1 MFLYYGGFILLC
13 IGICF
18 YLILKVVWGRITSKY
33 ASIYCPS
40 NVPIF
45 GSLLCLELDSL
56 KLHKQW
62 NEIDMRGN
70 HLAVLWL
77 AWKPTIRS
85 AKPEHAKMVLGNQLH
100 MEKAFFYNFLHEWL
114 NTGLLTSYGEKWNHR
129 RRLITP
135 AFHFSI
141 LNEFVPV
148 FEKQAQI
155 LVDKFM
161 SAANEKNVID
171 VQVPLSLM
179 TLESMCETSLGIS
192 NSTDKEAED
201 YVKTIGILGHHLLVR
216 TFQPL
221 FWSSYI
227 YSLTSYGKQFYKS
240 LKSIHEYTISAI
252 NKRIAIHS
260 ENEKLNNYTV
270 TDKASRTKRNV
281 CFIDTL
287 IESYQKGDIDID
299 GIREE
304 VDTFVFE
311 GHDTTSSG
319 LTFCLYMLGIY
330 KEHQKTLQEEIDEAD
345 GKSVLEII
353 QKLKFLDC
361 VIKESFRLYPPVATI
376 GRRMEEDT
384 VVDGQIF
391 YKDTNVVISIFGLH
405 RNEEYWEN
413 PLKFNP
419 YRFMGDEF
427 QQRNPYC
434 YIPFSAGPRNCIGQK
449 FALLEVKICLYYV
462 LKTFN
467 LTSIQAE
474 NEIELCTDMITLS
487 RNGVL
492 IKFERREQ

>member
-85 AKPEHAKMVLGNQLH
+85 AKSEHAKMVLGNQLH

-141 LNEFVPV
+141 LNEFVPI
-148 FEKQAQI
+148 FEKQAQV

-161 SAANEKNVID
+161 SAATEKKAID

-201 YVKTIGILGHHLLVR
+201 YVKTIGTLGHHLLVR

-260 ENEKLNNYTV
+260 ENEQLNNYTV
-270 TDKASRTKRNV
+270 TDKTTRTKRNV

-319 LTFCLYMLGIY
+319 LTFCLYLLGIY
-330 KEHQKTLQEEIDEAD
+330 KEHQKTLQEEIDEAE
-345 GKSVLEII
+345 GENILEII
-353 QKLKFLDC
+353 QKLKLLDC
-361 VIKESFRLYPPVATI
+361 VIKESLRLYPPVAAI
-376 GRRMEEDT
+376 GRQMEEDT
-384 VVDGQIF
+384 VIGGQTF
-391 YKDTNVVISIFGLH
+391 YKDTTIVINIFGLH

-474 NEIELCTDMITLS
+474 DEVELCTDMITLS

>member
-85 AKPEHAKMVLGNQLH
+85 AKSEHAKMVLGNQLH

-141 LNEFVPV
+141 LNEFVPI
-148 FEKQAQI
+148 FEKQAQV

-161 SAANEKNVID
+161 SAATEKKAID

-201 YVKTIGILGHHLLVR
+201 YVKTIGTLGHHLLVR

-260 ENEKLNNYTV
+260 ENEQLNNYTV
-270 TDKASRTKRNV
+270 TDKTTRTKRNV

-330 KEHQKTLQEEIDEAD
+330 KEHQKTLQEEIDEAE
-345 GKSVLEII
+345 GENILEII
-353 QKLKFLDC
+353 QKLKLLDC
-361 VIKESFRLYPPVATI
+361 VIKESLRLYPPVAAI
-376 GRRMEEDT
+376 GRQMEEDT
-384 VVDGQIF
+384 VIGGQTF
-391 YKDTNVVISIFGLH
+391 YKDTTIVINIFGLH

-474 NEIELCTDMITLS
+474 DEVELCTDMITLS

>member
-1 MFLYYGGFILLC
+1 MFLYYGCFILLC
-13 IGICF
+13 IVICF
-18 YLILKVVWGRITSKY
+18 YLMLKVVWDRITLKY
-33 ASIYCPS
+33 ASVYCPS

-45 GSLLCLELDSL
+45 GSLLCLELDSF
-56 KLHKQW
+56 KLHKQIQ
-62 NEIDMRGN
+62 EITKRGN

-77 AWKPTIRS
+77 AWKPVIRS
-85 AKPEHAKMVLGNQLH
+85 AKSEHAKMVLGSQLH
-100 MEKAFFYNFLHEWL
+100 MEKASFYDFLHEWL

-141 LNEFVPV
+141 LNDFVPI

-161 SAANEKNVID
+161 SAANENKVIN

-192 NSTDKEAED
+192 NSADEQTED
-201 YVKTIGILGHHLLVR
+201 YVKTIGTLGYLLQVR
-216 TFQPL
+216 SFQPL

-227 YSLTSYGKQFYKS
+227 YSLTSYGKQFYES
-240 LKSIHEYTISAI
+240 LKSIHEYTIRAI
-252 NKRIAIHS
+252 NKRIAIH
-260 ENEKLNNYTV
+260 NEIEQLNSYTV
-270 TDKASRTKRNV
+270 ADKQSRTKRNV

-287 IESYQKGDIDID
+287 IESYQKGDINID

-319 LTFCLYMLGIY
+319 LTFCLFLLGIY
-330 KEHQKTLQEEIDEAD
+330 KEHQKTLQEEIYEAE
-345 GKSVLEII
+345 GKNVLEII

-361 VIKESFRLYPPVATI
+361 VIKESLRLYPPVPAI
-376 GRRMEEDT
+376 GRKMEEDT
-384 VVDGQIF
+384 VIDGQTF
-391 YKDTNVVISIFGLH
+391 YKGTDIFINIFGIH

-413 PLKFNP
+413 PSKFNP

-462 LKTFN
+462 VKTFN
-467 LTSIQAE
+467 WTSIQAE
-474 NEIELCTDMITLS
+474 NEIELCTDMVTLS
-487 RNGVL
+487 QNGVL
-492 IKFERREQ
+492 IKFDRREQ

>member
-33 ASIYCPS
+33 ASMYCPS

-85 AKPEHAKMVLGNQLH
+85 AKSEHAKMVLGNQLH

-141 LNEFVPV
+141 LNEFVPI

-161 SAANEKNVID
+161 SAANEKKIID

-201 YVKTIGILGHHLLVR
+201 YVKTVGTLGHHLLVR

-260 ENEKLNNYTV
+260 ENEQLNNYTV

-330 KEHQKTLQEEIDEAD
+330 KEHQKTLQEEIDEAE
-345 GKSVLEII
+345 GENILEII
-353 QKLKFLDC
+353 QKLKLLDC
-361 VIKESFRLYPPVATI
+361 VIKESLRLYPPVAAI

-384 VVDGQIF
+384 VIGGQTF
-391 YKDTNVVISIFGLH
+391 YKDTTIVINIFGLH

-474 NEIELCTDMITLS
+474 KEIELCTDMITLS

>member
-33 ASIYCPS
+33 ASMYCPS

-85 AKPEHAKMVLGNQLH
+85 AKSEHAKMVLGNQLH

-141 LNEFVPV
+141 LNEFVPI

-161 SAANEKNVID
+161 SAANEKKIID

-201 YVKTIGILGHHLLVR
+201 YVKTVGTLGHHLLVR

-260 ENEKLNNYTV
+260 ENEQLNNYTV

-319 LTFCLYMLGIY
+319 LTFCLYLLGIY
-330 KEHQKTLQEEIDEAD
+330 KEHQKTLQEEIDEAE
-345 GKSVLEII
+345 GENILEII
-353 QKLKFLDC
+353 QKLKLLDC
-361 VIKESFRLYPPVATI
+361 VIKESLRLYPPVAAI

-384 VVDGQIF
+384 VIGGQTF
-391 YKDTNVVISIFGLH
+391 YKDTTIVINIFGLH

-474 NEIELCTDMITLS
+474 KEIELCTDMITLS

>member
-161 SAANEKNVID
+161 SAANEKKVID

-201 YVKTIGILGHHLLVR
+201 YVKTIGTLGHHLLVR

-270 TDKASRTKRNV
+270 IDKASRTKRNV

-330 KEHQKTLQEEIDEAD
+330 KEHQKTLQEEIDEAE
-345 GKSVLEII
+345 GENILEII

-361 VIKESFRLYPPVATI
+361 VIKESLRLYPPVAAI

-384 VVDGQIF
+384 VIGGQTF
-391 YKDTNVVISIFGLH
+391 YKDTTIVINIFGLH

>member
-33 ASIYCPS
+33 ASMYCPS

-85 AKPEHAKMVLGNQLH
+85 AKSEHAKMVLGNQLH

-141 LNEFVPV
+141 LNEFVPI

-161 SAANEKNVID
+161 SAANEKKVID

-201 YVKTIGILGHHLLVR
+201 YVKTVSTLGHHLLVR

-260 ENEKLNNYTV
+260 ENEQLNNYTV

-319 LTFCLYMLGIY
+319 LTFCLYLLGIY
-330 KEHQKTLQEEIDEAD
+330 KEHQKTLQEEIDEAE
-345 GKSVLEII
+345 GENILEII
-353 QKLKFLDC
+353 QKLKLLDC
-361 VIKESFRLYPPVATI
+361 VIKESLRLYPPVAAI

-384 VVDGQIF
+384 VIGGQTF
-391 YKDTNVVISIFGLH
+391 YKDTTIVINIFGLH

>member
-33 ASIYCPS
+33 ASMYCPS

-85 AKPEHAKMVLGNQLH
+85 AKSEHAKMVLGNQLH

-141 LNEFVPV
+141 LNEFVPI

-161 SAANEKNVID
+161 SAANEKKVID

-201 YVKTIGILGHHLLVR
+201 YVKTVGTLGHHLLVR

-260 ENEKLNNYTV
+260 ENEQLNNYTV

-330 KEHQKTLQEEIDEAD
+330 KEHQKTLQEEIDEAE
-345 GKSVLEII
+345 GENILEII
-353 QKLKFLDC
+353 QKLKLLDC
-361 VIKESFRLYPPVATI
+361 VIKESLRLYPPVAAI

-384 VVDGQIF
+384 VIGGQTF
-391 YKDTNVVISIFGLH
+391 YKDTTIVINIFGLH

-474 NEIELCTDMITLS
+474 KEIELCTDMITLS

>member
-1 MFLYYGGFILLC
+1 
-13 IGICF
+13 
-18 YLILKVVWGRITSKY
+18 
-33 ASIYCPS
+33 
-40 NVPIF
+40 
-45 GSLLCLELDSL
+45 
-56 KLHKQW
+56 
-62 NEIDMRGN
+62 
-70 HLAVLWL
+70 
-77 AWKPTIRS
+77 
-85 AKPEHAKMVLGNQLH
+85 
-100 MEKAFFYNFLHEWL
+100 
-114 NTGLLTSYGEKWNHR
+114 
-129 RRLITP
+129 
-135 AFHFSI
+135 
-141 LNEFVPV
+141 
-148 FEKQAQI
+148 
-155 LVDKFM
+155 
-161 SAANEKNVID
+161 
-171 VQVPLSLM
+171 
-179 TLESMCETSLGIS
+179 MCETSLGIS

-201 YVKTIGILGHHLLVR
+201 YVKTVSTLGHHLLVR

-260 ENEKLNNYTV
+260 ENEQLNNYTV

-330 KEHQKTLQEEIDEAD
+330 KEHQKTLQEEIDEAE
-345 GKSVLEII
+345 GENILEII
-353 QKLKFLDC
+353 QKLKLLDC
-361 VIKESFRLYPPVATI
+361 VIKESLRLYPPVAAI

-384 VVDGQIF
+384 VIGGQTF
-391 YKDTNVVISIFGLH
+391 YKDTTIVINIFGLH

-474 NEIELCTDMITLS
+474 KEIELCTDMITLS

>member
-33 ASIYCPS
+33 ASMYCPS

-85 AKPEHAKMVLGNQLH
+85 AKSEHAKMVLGNQLH

-141 LNEFVPV
+141 LNEFVPI

-161 SAANEKNVID
+161 SAANEKKIID

-201 YVKTIGILGHHLLVR
+201 YVKTVSTLGHHLLVR

-260 ENEKLNNYTV
+260 ENEQLNNYTV

-319 LTFCLYMLGIY
+319 LTFCLYLLGIY
-330 KEHQKTLQEEIDEAD
+330 KEHQKTLQEEIDEAE
-345 GKSVLEII
+345 GENILEII
-353 QKLKFLDC
+353 QKLKLLDC
-361 VIKESFRLYPPVATI
+361 VIKESLRLYPPVAAI

-384 VVDGQIF
+384 VIGGQTF
-391 YKDTNVVISIFGLH
+391 YKDTTIVINIFGLH

-474 NEIELCTDMITLS
+474 KEIELCTDMITLS

>member
-33 ASIYCPS
+33 ASMYCPS

-85 AKPEHAKMVLGNQLH
+85 AKSEHAKMVLGNQLH

-141 LNEFVPV
+141 LNEFVPI

-161 SAANEKNVID
+161 SAANEKKVID

-201 YVKTIGILGHHLLVR
+201 YVKTVSTLGHHLLVR

-260 ENEKLNNYTV
+260 ENEQLNNYTV

-319 LTFCLYMLGIY
+319 LTFCLYLLGIY
-330 KEHQKTLQEEIDEAD
+330 KEHQKTLQEEIDEAE
-345 GKSVLEII
+345 GENILEII
-353 QKLKFLDC
+353 QKLKLLDC
-361 VIKESFRLYPPVATI
+361 VIKESLRLYPPVAAI

-384 VVDGQIF
+384 VIGGQTF
-391 YKDTNVVISIFGLH
+391 YKDTTIVINIFGLH

-474 NEIELCTDMITLS
+474 KEIELCTDMITLS

>member
-85 AKPEHAKMVLGNQLH
+85 AKSEHAKMVLGTQLH

-141 LNEFVPV
+141 LNEFVPI
-148 FEKQAQI
+148 FEKQAQV

-161 SAANEKNVID
+161 SAATEKKAID

-201 YVKTIGILGHHLLVR
+201 YVKTIGTLGHHLLVR

-260 ENEKLNNYTV
+260 ENEQLNNYTV
-270 TDKASRTKRNV
+270 TDKTTRTKRNV

-330 KEHQKTLQEEIDEAD
+330 KEHQKTLQEEIDEAE
-345 GKSVLEII
+345 GENILEII
-353 QKLKFLDC
+353 QKLKLLDC
-361 VIKESFRLYPPVATI
+361 VIKESLRLYPPVAAI
-376 GRRMEEDT
+376 GRQMEEDT
-384 VVDGQIF
+384 VIGGQTF
-391 YKDTNVVISIFGLH
+391 YKDTTIVINIFGLH

-474 NEIELCTDMITLS
+474 DEVELCTDMITLS

>member
-85 AKPEHAKMVLGNQLH
+85 AKSEHAKMVLGNQLH

-141 LNEFVPV
+141 LNEFVPI

-161 SAANEKNVID
+161 SAANEKKIID

-201 YVKTIGILGHHLLVR
+201 YVKTVSTLGHHLLVR

-260 ENEKLNNYTV
+260 ENEQLNNYTV

-319 LTFCLYMLGIY
+319 LTFCLYLLGIY
-330 KEHQKTLQEEIDEAD
+330 KEHQKTLQEEIDEAE
-345 GKSVLEII
+345 GENILEII
-353 QKLKFLDC
+353 QKLKLLDC
-361 VIKESFRLYPPVATI
+361 VIKESLRLYPPVAAI

-384 VVDGQIF
+384 VIGGQTF
-391 YKDTNVVISIFGLH
+391 YKDTTIVINIFGLH